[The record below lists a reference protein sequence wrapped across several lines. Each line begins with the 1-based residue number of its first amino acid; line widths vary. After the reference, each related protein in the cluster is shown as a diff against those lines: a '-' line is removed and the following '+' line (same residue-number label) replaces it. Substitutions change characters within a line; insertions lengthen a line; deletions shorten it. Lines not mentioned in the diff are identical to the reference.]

1 MKKILAFL
9 MVLFIALSFAA
20 ADETMPDDP
29 VVPVDPPV
37 EEPVDI
43 SGFIPAD
50 GNKFGALITPYQP
63 LTARVRGMGTTGVA
77 VTGRSDSFYVNPAAL
92 ASKRFQLSVPSVQLT
107 AYHLYD
113 AVKGGG
119 NLFSLGSLVNMA
131 SGIQEG
137 YGKLLDVDAAMTAT
151 FSGFGLGINA
161 TLGVNTFG
169 DEGQYGL
176 KASLFGEIRAAISL
190 GYGYRFELPMDFSID
205 VGGMIRF
212 SYLAYT
218 DVFSADVVSDMDN
231 FDISQ
236 VPVMAGFSVP
246 IDLGINV
253 NMPYGFSFGL
263 VSRNMNGRYYM
274 AYHGGFD
281 SFGKDP
287 FGGRAS
293 EDNRFSFSTDWS
305 LDAGFGWS
313 YDTWYLSPTI
323 AIDFRDLVGMF
334 GTKDFTFRDFMY
346 HLNIGAEVRVLSFM
360 DLRAGLSQGYWSLGV
375 GLDLWAF
382 KVDVAYFRQEFG
394 ETAGDYG
401 LDGFTVRINLG
412 YDR

>member
-1 MKKILAFL
+1 MKKILLAVLVL
-9 MVLFIALSFAA
+9 MLSFASLYA
-20 ADETMPDDP
+20 ADET
-29 VVPVDPPV
+29 VPETPPV
-37 EEPVDI
+37 EPSEPVDLL
-43 SGFIPAD
+43 IPAD
-50 GNKFGALITPYQP
+50 GNAFGSLLTPYQP
-63 LTARVRGMGTTGVA
+63 LTARVRGMGSTGVA
-77 VTGRSDSFYVNPAAL
+77 VTGRSDTFYVNPAAL
-92 ASKRFQLSVPSVQLT
+92 ASKRFQLSVPSLQVT

-119 NLFSLGSLVNMA
+119 DLISAGSLINMA

-137 YGKLLDVDAAMTAT
+137 YGRLLDIDTGMS
-151 FSGFGLGINA
+151 FSVGGFGLGINA
-161 TLGVNTFG
+161 TLGVNTFAG
-169 DEGQYGL
+169 EGVYGL
-176 KASLFGEIRAAISL
+176 ESSLFGELRAAISL

-205 VGGMIRF
+205 VGAMVRF

-218 DVFSADVVSDMDN
+218 DTFSADMLSDMDN

-236 VPVMAGFSVP
+236 KPVIAGFSVP
-246 IDLGINV
+246 FDIGINV

-274 AYHGGFD
+274 TQHSGFEAY
-281 SFGKDP
+281 GKDP
-287 FGGRAS
+287 FGGKA
-293 EDNRFSFSTDWS
+293 EDAYRFSFDSGWS

-313 YDTWYLSPTI
+313 YDTWYLSPTV
-323 AIDFRDLVGMF
+323 AVDFRDIVGMCV
-334 GTKDFTFRDFMY
+334 TDDFTFRDFMY
-346 HLNIGAEVRVLSFM
+346 HLNIGAEVRVLSFL

-382 KVDVAYFRQEFG
+382 KVDVAYYRQEFG
-394 ETAGDYG
+394 ETAGSYG

>member
-1 MKKILAFL
+1 MKKILAL
-9 MVLFIALSFAA
+9 LIVLFLTLSFAA
-20 ADETMPDDP
+20 AEET
-29 VVPVDPPV
+29 VPVDPPV
-37 EEPVDI
+37 VDEPAAPPFTV
-43 SGFIPAD
+43 PAD
-50 GNKFGALITPYQP
+50 GNEFGALLTPYQP
-63 LTARVRGMGTTGVA
+63 LTARVRGMGSTGVA
-77 VTGRSDSFYVNPAAL
+77 VTGRSDTFYVNPAAL

-119 NLFSLGSLVNMA
+119 DLISLGSLVNMA

-137 YGKLLDVDAAMTAT
+137 YGKLFDIDAAMSFTAG
-151 FSGFGLGINA
+151 GFGLGINA
-161 TLGVNTFG
+161 TLSANTYA
-169 DEGQYGL
+169 DKGQYGL
-176 KASLFGEIRAAISL
+176 NASVFGEVRAASSL

-205 VGGMIRF
+205 VGGMVRF
-212 SYLAYT
+212 SYLAFT
-218 DVFSADVVSDMDN
+218 DTFSADLLSDTDN
-231 FDISQ
+231 FDISTY
-236 VPVMAGFSVP
+236 PVMAGFAVP

-274 AYHGGFD
+274 TYHDGFEAY
-281 SFGKDP
+281 GKDP

-293 EDNRFSFSTDWS
+293 EDNRFSFDTKWS
-305 LDAGFGWS
+305 LDAGIGWS

-323 AIDFRDLVGMF
+323 AIDIRDFVGMC
-334 GTKDFTFRDFMY
+334 TTDDFTFRDFMY
-346 HLNIGAEVRVLSFM
+346 HLNIGAEVRVLSFL

-382 KVDVAYFRQEFG
+382 KVDVAYYRQEFG
-394 ETAGDYG
+394 ETAGAYG